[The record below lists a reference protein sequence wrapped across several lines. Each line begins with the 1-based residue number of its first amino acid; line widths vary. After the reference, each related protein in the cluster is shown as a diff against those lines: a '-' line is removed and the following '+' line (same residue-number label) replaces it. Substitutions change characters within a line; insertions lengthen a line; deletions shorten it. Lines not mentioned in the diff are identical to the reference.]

1 MVKLART
8 PPERTAKVDEV
19 RPRQGRIVLRLSLLG
34 VVADQ
39 ATLVLRTRD
48 GGRAEMRLPA
58 DRYGGRF
65 QVRLPLDALATACTA
80 REWIWDLYLDAG
92 TEGAP
97 LRRGRHPDG
106 INGEKNVFLCPAQH
120 AVRRRTG
127 MRLYCTV
134 SDNLSIAR
142 VREENR

>member
-19 RPRQGRIVLRLSLLG
+19 RPLQGRIVLRLSLVG

-39 ATLVLRTRD
+39 ATLVLRARD

-65 QVRLPLDALATACTA
+65 QVRIPLDALATACTA
-80 REWIWDLYLDAG
+80 REWVWDLSLDAG

-97 LRRGRHPDG
+97 LRLGRHPDG
-106 INGEKNVFLCPAQH
+106 VDGLKNVFLCPAQH
-120 AVRRRTG
+120 AAG
-127 MRLYCTV
+127 MRMQLYCTV
-134 SDNLSIAR
+134 SDDVSIAC